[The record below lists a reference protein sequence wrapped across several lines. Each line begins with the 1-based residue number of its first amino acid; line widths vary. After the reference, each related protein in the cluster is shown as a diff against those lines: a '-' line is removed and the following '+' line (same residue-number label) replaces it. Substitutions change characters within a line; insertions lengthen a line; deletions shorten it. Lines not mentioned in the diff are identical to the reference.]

1 MMDKY
6 LMQCEKAIK
15 TRKKTKMLKAKLE
28 QLQRERENAAL
39 AQANSPTKAANTEP
53 TPGTSTTSTTI
64 AKASEQK
71 EKGKRSKPKEKRKG
85 GKEDKQKH
93 SKEEPVAISSVQESE
108 PELMIEGREE
118 DPQTNAGTGPTAQ
131 TTSANARVAP
141 LEIGV
146 SFAEEIEQQEQE
158 AEEDGAE
165 VIVPTPK

>member
-1 MMDKY
+1 
-6 LMQCEKAIK
+6 
-15 TRKKTKMLKAKLE
+15 
-28 QLQRERENAAL
+28 
-39 AQANSPTKAANTEP
+39 
-53 TPGTSTTSTTI
+53 
-64 AKASEQK
+64 
-71 EKGKRSKPKEKRKG
+71 
-85 GKEDKQKH
+85 
-93 SKEEPVAISSVQESE
+93 
-108 PELMIEGREE
+108 MIEGREE